1 MMGEKVEA
9 EPQEKEDVMIST
21 AFLVIMIKHQWL
33 SPRGWLY
40 RGELVQRGL
49 SGPLRA
55 GTAMYIG
62 LPRRTNQPYSK
73 CGSGLLKSLLC
84 FVTSKKHKQDYKQRG
99 TTTWGEAQ

>member
-9 EPQEKEDVMIST
+9 EPQEKEDVMIT
-21 AFLVIMIKHQWL
+21 TTFLVIMIKHRWL

-49 SGPLRA
+49 SGRQRA

-62 LPRRTNQPYSK
+62 VPRRINQPFSK
-73 CGSGLLKSLLC
+73 WGSGLLKPLLW
-84 FVTSKKHKQDYKQRG
+84 FLTSKKHKQDYKQCR